1 MFDIFALGGVFLVE
15 VVEVEVVVGCLV
27 RLVLWCS
34 NGRGDFLCCFSLMSV
49 ETNGLTVGACF
60 GMVIWADC
68 FVILKRDFLGKMVGA
83 DVVMVLVVE
92 VVVVEAVDLVQAGF
106 FVFFRCSC
114 LRNMMGARVVMEV
127 VVGVLVLVWW
137 KWSVVWEWVWE
148 LVTQTIEEMVW

>member
-1 MFDIFALGGVFLVE
+1 MFDIFALGGGFLVE

-60 GMVIWADC
+60 GMGIWADC
-68 FVILKRDFLGKMVGA
+68 FVILKRDFLGKVVGA

-92 VVVVEAVDLVQAGF
+92 VVVVEAVDLV
-106 FVFFRCSC
+106 
-114 LRNMMGARVVMEV
+114 
-127 VVGVLVLVWW
+127 
-137 KWSVVWEWVWE
+137 
-148 LVTQTIEEMVW
+148 